1 MWVWS
6 VFSGLLCGELAVGEV
21 STFPLPVLYR
31 LLLVFVPLWW
41 LVASPVAPCGGRLV
55 PSLSPTADTLLQICS
70 IVQLNSL
77 QLHMT
82 SPLHCV
88 MPLMCC
94 ADVFRVFQRV
104 LQRCAC
110 QGKMC
115 AESVL
120 SRMPSPFSWTA
131 DCDYRCGLIIVGP
144 AVSKKNE
151 RGRGSRCGVTMVCG
165 SSSVSNTNPSVTA
178 MAVLAAKQVS

>member
-1 MWVWS
+1 MIYRR
-6 VFSGLLCGELAVGEV
+6 FLIKLPGLPPCEYDQCSLVCCVV
-21 STFPLPVLYR
+21 SWLWEKCLPFL
-31 LLLVFVPLWW
+31 FQ
-41 LVASPVAPCGGRLV
+41 CFI
-55 PSLSPTADTLLQICS
+55 DFS

-94 ADVFRVFQRV
+94 ADVFRVFQCV

-110 QGKMC
+110 QRMMC

-144 AVSKKNE
+144 AVSKKTNRE
-151 RGRGSRCGVTMVCG
+151 EAADV
-165 SSSVSNTNPSVTA
+165 VSPWFVVPA
-178 MAVLAAKQVS
+178 QYPARIPWLEPWRF